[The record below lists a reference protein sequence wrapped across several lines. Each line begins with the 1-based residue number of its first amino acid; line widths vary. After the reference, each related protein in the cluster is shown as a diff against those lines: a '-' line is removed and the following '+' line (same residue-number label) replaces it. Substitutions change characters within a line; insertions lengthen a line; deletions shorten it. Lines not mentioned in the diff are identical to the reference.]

1 MARFAWAHSSIL
13 SHLFILS
20 FQKSAWQLKSPC
32 LHTGFCKVYARG
44 FCLARC
50 NSLIISAVFPIL
62 ARVVVSVTTCCVPLP
77 GRRNHWD
84 QRNYSSL
91 MQELSGLPYRSVEGM
106 RDSRAALPLR
116 TLRSMVDDFKKKKTS
131 FLEFPAELPSNC
143 RTRWRIPYLLQLLL
157 ATQPQSGVLMNSYLP
172 GTSWVLYAWCTSW
185 ALYVSMA
192 FWFHEPLSS
201 LHEWIFQFRGNKYT
215 ISLFRQAQER
225 LSLFPFIFTCCKALQ
240 CWLIT
245 AQLCISLCSV
255 GWPVGFRTLFYWIH
269 CAWNHGTVASA

>member
-116 TLRSMVDDFKKKKTS
+116 TLRSMVDDFKKKKLHS
-131 FLEFPAELPSNC
+131 
-143 RTRWRIPYLLQLLL
+143 
-157 ATQPQSGVLMNSYLP
+157 
-172 GTSWVLYAWCTSW
+172 
-185 ALYVSMA
+185 
-192 FWFHEPLSS
+192 LSS
-201 LHEWIFQFRGNKYT
+201 LQNFQVTAELGGESL
-215 ISLFRQAQER
+215 IS
-225 LSLFPFIFTCCKALQ
+225 SSC
-240 CWLIT
+240 CWLR
-245 AQLCISLCSV
+245 SPRV
-255 GWPVGFRTLFYWIH
+255 G
-269 CAWNHGTVASA
+269 S